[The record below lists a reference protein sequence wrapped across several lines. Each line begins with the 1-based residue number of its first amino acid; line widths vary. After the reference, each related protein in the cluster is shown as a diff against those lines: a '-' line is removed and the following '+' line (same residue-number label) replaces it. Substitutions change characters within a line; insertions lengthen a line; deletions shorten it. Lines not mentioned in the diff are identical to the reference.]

1 MTKLEIQMNNT
12 SNPNEK
18 VLGEVMLEMY
28 KMNDNIKEI
37 IEGDIE
43 HEDMTLSKCFEKL
56 FDYAKANKTNNCYA
70 TAVFKIDAENPVV
83 KIILNF
89 YSLPKSW
96 LEETQKTVSFFD
108 MME

>member
-43 HEDMTLSKCFEKL
+43 HEDMTLAKCFKKL
-56 FDYAKANKTNNCYA
+56 YDYANANKTNNCYA
-70 TAVFKIDAENPVV
+70 TAVFKIDVENPVV
-83 KIILNF
+83 KIILDF